1 MIIDKTRF
9 LTGIT
14 VALVIVLS
22 FLYLPLNILTPL
34 LSIVVS
40 LSAWEFFKLR
50 FSSEISLVISLVLFF
65 SLIYLTTGGFST
77 AFKLT
82 IISAGVL
89 VWLILG
95 ILIMG
100 FPHNKNILQNK
111 YFWLISGFFIHI
123 PFWTSVFLIANF
135 EGNFLEP
142 LGLGLSPEST
152 LVFMISLSALMDT
165 LAYFGGKSFGRRKF
179 LSNISPNK
187 TLEGFLIAL
196 LGTPIL
202 IMPILAL
209 FYQYDFIK
217 LLIVVL
223 LVSIFSV
230 LGDATAS
237 LFKRIAG
244 VKDSSNL
251 LPGHGGVLDRID
263 SHLAAAPCFVI
274 LAYIMKGTL

>member
-1 MIIDKTRF
+1 MDKTRF
-9 LTGIT
+9 LSGIT
-14 VALVIVLS
+14 MAFVIVLS
-22 FLYLPLNILTPL
+22 FLFLPLKILTPL
-34 LSIVVS
+34 ISIVIS

-50 FSSEISLVISLVLFF
+50 FSSEISVVISLTLFF
-65 SLIYLTTGGFST
+65 SLIYLSFGTG
-77 AFKLT
+77 FKLT
-82 IISAGVL
+82 IISAGLL
-89 VWLILG
+89 VWLIFGSL
-95 ILIMG
+95 ILG

-111 YFWLISGFFIHI
+111 YFWLISGLFIHI
-123 PFWTSVFLIANF
+123 PFWTSIFLIANF
-135 EGNFLEP
+135 QGTFLEH
-142 LGLGLSPEST
+142 LGLGLSPRST

-165 LAYFGGKSFGRRKF
+165 LAYFGGKSFGRKKF

-196 LGTPIL
+196 LGTPL
-202 IMPILAL
+202 LVMPFLAF
-209 FYQYDFIK
+209 FYEYDFIR
-217 LLIVVL
+217 LLIFVL

-251 LPGHGGVLDRID
+251 LPGHGGDLDRID

-274 LAYIMKGTL
+274 LAYLMKST

>member
-1 MIIDKTRF
+1 MIMNKTRY

-14 VALVIVLS
+14 AALVIVLS
-22 FLYLPLNILTPL
+22 LLFLPLNILTPL
-34 LSIVVS
+34 LSIIVS

-65 SLIYLTTGGFST
+65 SLIYLSFGTG
-77 AFKLT
+77 FKLT
-82 IISAGVL
+82 IISAGL
-89 VWLILG
+89 LMWLILG

-135 EGNFLEP
+135 QGAFLEP
-142 LGLGLSPEST
+142 LGLGLSPRST

-209 FYQYDFIK
+209 LYEYDFIK

-274 LAYIMKGTL
+274 LAYLMKGTL

>member
-1 MIIDKTRF
+1 MIMNKTRF

-14 VALVIVLS
+14 AALVIVLS
-22 FLYLPLNILTPL
+22 LLFLPLNILTLL
-34 LSIVVS
+34 LSIIVS

-50 FSSEISLVISLVLFF
+50 FSSEISVVISLILFF
-65 SLIYLTTGGFST
+65 SLIYLSFGTG
-77 AFKLT
+77 FKLS
-82 IISAGVL
+82 IISARL
-89 VWLILG
+89 LAWLIFGSL
-95 ILIMG
+95 ILG

-135 EGNFLEP
+135 QGAFLEP
-142 LGLGLSPEST
+142 LGLGLSPRST

-209 FYQYDFIK
+209 FYEYDFIK
-217 LLIVVL
+217 LLIFVL

-274 LAYIMKGTL
+274 LAYLMKGTL

>member
-1 MIIDKTRF
+1 MIMNKTRF

-14 VALVIVLS
+14 AALVIVLS
-22 FLYLPLNILTPL
+22 LLFLPLNILTLL
-34 LSIVVS
+34 LSIIVS

-65 SLIYLTTGGFST
+65 SLIYLSFGTG
-77 AFKLT
+77 FKLT
-82 IISAGVL
+82 IISAGL
-89 VWLILG
+89 LMWLILG

-135 EGNFLEP
+135 QGAFLEP
-142 LGLGLSPEST
+142 LGLGLSPRST

-209 FYQYDFIK
+209 FYEYDFIK
-217 LLIVVL
+217 LLIFVL

-274 LAYIMKGTL
+274 LAYLMKGTL

>member
-1 MIIDKTRF
+1 MIMDKTRF

-14 VALVIVLS
+14 AALVIVLS
-22 FLYLPLNILTPL
+22 LLFLPLNILTLL
-34 LSIVVS
+34 LSIIVS

-65 SLIYLTTGGFST
+65 SLIYLSFGTG
-77 AFKLT
+77 FKLT
-82 IISAGVL
+82 IISAGL
-89 VWLILG
+89 LMWLILG

-135 EGNFLEP
+135 QGAFLEP
-142 LGLGLSPEST
+142 LGLGLSPRST

-209 FYQYDFIK
+209 FYEYDFIK
-217 LLIVVL
+217 LLIFVL

-274 LAYIMKGTL
+274 LAYLMKGTL

>member
-1 MIIDKTRF
+1 MIINKTRF

-22 FLYLPLNILTPL
+22 LLFLPLNILTPL

-50 FSSEISLVISLVLFF
+50 FSSEISLVISLTLFF
-65 SLIYLTTGGFST
+65 SLIYLSFGTG
-77 AFKLT
+77 FKLT
-82 IISAGVL
+82 IISAGL
-89 VWLILG
+89 LMWLILG

-135 EGNFLEP
+135 QGAFLEP
-142 LGLGLSPEST
+142 LGLGLSPRST

-209 FYQYDFIK
+209 FYEYDFIK
-217 LLIVVL
+217 LLIFVL

-274 LAYIMKGTL
+274 LAYLMKGTL

>member
-77 AFKLT
+77 GFKLT
-82 IISAGVL
+82 IISAGL
-89 VWLILG
+89 LMWLILG

-165 LAYFGGKSFGRRKF
+165 LAYFGGKRLGRRKF

-209 FYQYDFIK
+209 FYEYDFIK

-274 LAYIMKGTL
+274 LAYLMKGTL